1 MGDILTV
8 LAHITQDL
16 LGTLHGLIVTVFAS
30 KRIQDRI
37 RILQVKTLGKL
48 NDSMHMG
55 LARLVRLFSNHS
67 PRELRLPEGYY
78 FSHEI
83 FLRHIILRPSQEDGL
98 TSKAEGAGRHL
109 SRHGCRGG
117 E

>member
-67 PRELRLPEGYY
+67 PKSFASQRAT
-78 FSHEI
+78 
-83 FLRHIILRPSQEDGL
+83 ILAMRSSLD
-98 TSKAEGAGRHL
+98 TSF
-109 SRHGCRGG
+109 
-117 E
+117 